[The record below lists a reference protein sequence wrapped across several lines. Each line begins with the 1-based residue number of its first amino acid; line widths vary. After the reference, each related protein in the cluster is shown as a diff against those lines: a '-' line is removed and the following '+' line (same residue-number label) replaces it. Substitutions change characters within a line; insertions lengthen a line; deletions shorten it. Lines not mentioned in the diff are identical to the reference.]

1 MQSSKPIGGIYP
13 SGTVICCQLRS
24 PHCGSCRST
33 SSLVVACGWLVDD
46 RPRRRRESSA
56 SPTLIHSTSLS
67 PHTVLV
73 LASDIILVL
82 ASRSPA
88 AQSPSQSVDSPSA
101 PTPTLQTIQP
111 HTPSRPGATTAAR
124 GVRAPRRS
132 AAAPSLCP
140 GPRRLDDRLECPTN
154 PSSRG
159 SSMVSARAARRRRG
173 EVGVGGE
180 RGRWRSRGC
189 VSLCVSGRARG
200 SCGQRRW
207 GEMRGCEGRSGPG
220 RGGVRVRVAR
230 RESSSSKA
238 QNRTIAARV

>member
-33 SSLVVACGWLVDD
+33 SSLVVACGRLVDD
-46 RPRRRRESSA
+46 RPRRRRESSS

-88 AQSPSQSVDSPSA
+88 AQSPSQSVDLQFWPNQ
-101 PTPTLQTIQP
+101 TPQTIQP
-111 HTPSRPGATTAAR
+111 HTSTRPGATTAAR

-132 AAAPSLCP
+132 VAVPVPCPS
-140 GPRRLDDRLECPTN
+140 PRRHPARPTN

-159 SSMVSARAARRRRG
+159 SSMVSDPAARRRRG
-173 EVGVGGE
+173 GGGVGEGW
-180 RGRWRSRGC
+180 GRWRWRGC
-189 VSLCVSGRARG
+189 ASLCASGRARG